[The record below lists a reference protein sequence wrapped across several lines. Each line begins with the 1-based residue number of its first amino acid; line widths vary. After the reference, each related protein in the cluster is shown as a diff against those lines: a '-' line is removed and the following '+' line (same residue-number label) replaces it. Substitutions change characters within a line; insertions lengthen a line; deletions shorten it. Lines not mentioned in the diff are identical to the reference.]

1 MSKKGKELTD
11 MVIVVGVGVEE
22 GVRKMVV
29 EKYNKII
36 NEIKQSKIKI
46 RNLKL
51 VEPPKLVHL
60 ISGKTTPLLWV

>member
-36 NEIKQSKIKI
+36 NEIKQSKIK
-46 RNLKL
+46 
-51 VEPPKLVHL
+51 
-60 ISGKTTPLLWV
+60 

>member
-1 MSKKGKELTD
+1 MGFRVFIWKIRNSWGVLRVVGLSKKGKELTD

-36 NEIKQSKIKI
+36 NEIKQSKIK
-46 RNLKL
+46 
-51 VEPPKLVHL
+51 
-60 ISGKTTPLLWV
+60 